1 MNKVIIEFEVNGLPP
16 LKNTAISIKSTKHP
30 HYDRYKELQRI
41 AKEKMK
47 SLEIVQGGIGIL
59 VENYF
64 GIGDADNA
72 LGGIFDSLEGIVFH
86 NDNQFKDVHYKVIS
100 KDKVGYKIKI
110 WKLDK

>member
-41 AKEKMK
+41 AKEKMR
-47 SLEIVQGGIGIL
+47 SLEIVQGDIGIL

-64 GIGDADNA
+64 GIGDVDNTI
-72 LGGIFDSLEGIVFH
+72 GGISIL
-86 NDNQFKDVHYKVIS
+86 
-100 KDKVGYKIKI
+100 
-110 WKLDK
+110 